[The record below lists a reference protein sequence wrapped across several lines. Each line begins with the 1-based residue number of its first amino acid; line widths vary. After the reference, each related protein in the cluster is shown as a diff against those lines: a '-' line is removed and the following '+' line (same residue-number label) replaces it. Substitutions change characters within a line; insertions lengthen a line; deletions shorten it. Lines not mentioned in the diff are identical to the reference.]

1 MQAGYYSILS
11 VAMCGISLFPL
22 PGESLKNDVG
32 FFLIRL
38 WVFFFQWP
46 HDKKEFLFNNNK
58 YTGWTYVSS
67 KEMKIQSRTNDFYT
81 RSYTTALTRLSQ
93 PSVKFLL
100 FYLYFFFF
108 LRYIVH
114 IIAEVY
120 HVRINHYTV
129 DSFFFF
135 YFFKSRAFVIL
146 GDEGCWLTI
155 E

>member
-11 VAMCGISLFPL
+11 VAMWYFPF
-22 PGESLKNDVG
+22 PPAGRIPKKRRG
-32 FFLIRL
+32 FLSDTPL
-38 WVFFFQWP
+38 GFFFQWP

-108 LRYIVH
+108 CVILFISLRKSIMWGL
-114 IIAEVY
+114 II
-120 HVRINHYTV
+120 IQ
-129 DSFFFF
+129 SILFFFF
-135 YFFKSRAFVIL
+135 IFLSHGRSLFWVMKVV
-146 GDEGCWLTI
+146 GWQ
-155 E
+155 